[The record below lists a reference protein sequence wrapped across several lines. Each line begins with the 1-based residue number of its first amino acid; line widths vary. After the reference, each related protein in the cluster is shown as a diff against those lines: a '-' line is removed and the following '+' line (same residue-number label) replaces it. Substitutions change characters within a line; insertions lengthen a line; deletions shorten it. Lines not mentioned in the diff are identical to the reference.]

1 MKTNMKIEIVYL
13 SNNNEYIS
21 SIFSCFLLIHSL
33 TYILW
38 YIYFDDTK
46 LLITFCT

>member
-33 TYILW
+33 R

-46 LLITFCT
+46 LLITFCTSP